1 MASREDDS
9 QEALTAYRA
18 KRTASETP
26 EPFGGETE
34 ASPVVPGEPRLF
46 VVQKHQATRLHY
58 DFRLE
63 WGGVL
68 HSWAIPRGPSL
79 DPAEKRM
86 AIQVEDH
93 PVEYADFEGVI
104 PEGNYGAGHV
114 IAWDRGVFIPHDD
127 LDQGLAQGKLTF
139 ELRGYKLRGLWHL
152 FRTGGKAATGKEWM
166 LVKKPDGWVRSGGE
180 AQPSEASI
188 FSGLT
193 LEEMESG
200 PQRAEVVRSRLEEL
214 GAPRRP
220 LGIGDVK
227 VMLAEHAEAPFSS
240 PEWLFEIKYDGFR
253 VLGAREGSEARLVYR
268 RGNPATHVFP
278 EIARALR
285 ALPVGDLVVDGEAVV
300 LDDDGRPSF
309 QSLQKRVQLQRPAD
323 LERASWRWPATYFVF
338 DLLAFEGYDLR
349 ALHLDERKRLLGG
362 LLPTQGP
369 LRLCDHVLEQGED
382 FHHQVRRA
390 GLEGVMAKRAAAPYV
405 AGRSPHWLKMKVERT
420 GDFVVVGFT
429 EPKGTRSGLG
439 ALHLAAHEGDG
450 LVYAGRVGSGF
461 TEDQLARLR
470 VELDALRRSDPPC
483 AGEVPRGRENVFVEP
498 RLVCEV
504 RYLDWTEEGLLRQPV
519 FLRFRD
525 DKAPEDCQLDRR
537 RGLLP
542 RPSVD
547 TPPPVPPRLR
557 SLSFTNLGKVF
568 WPDERITKGD
578 LIEFYRTVSPWLLPY
593 LRDRPLVMT
602 RYPDG
607 IAGKSFY
614 QKDAPDF
621 APDWL
626 KTISVYSEHSA
637 RSIRYFVCEDVPSLL
652 YLANLGT
659 IPLHVWASRVG
670 NLQHPDWCILD
681 LDPKGAPFGDVIRI
695 ALALKELAD
704 RLGLPAFV
712 KTSGS
717 TGLHVLIP
725 LGAQCTFEQS
735 RSLAQLMAWFITLEL
750 GALATIARSLKDR
763 QGKVYIDFLQ
773 NVHGQLLVAPWSVR
787 PLPGAPVS
795 TPLDWSEVRE
805 GLSIGDFTLR
815 TVPGR
820 LEQVGDPL
828 LPLLGLQPDLLT
840 ALERLERLLGDRGG
854 A

>member
-1 MASREDDS
+1 MPGEKDDAKAPL
-9 QEALTAYRA
+9 EAYRA
-18 KRTASETP
+18 KRTASRTP
-26 EPFGGETE
+26 EPFGGEAETGP
-34 ASPVVPGEPRLF
+34 ALPGEPRLF
-46 VVQKHQATRLHY
+46 VVQKHRATRLHY

-68 HSWAIPRGPSL
+68 HSWAVPKGPSL

-104 PEGNYGAGHV
+104 PEGNYGAGFV

-166 LVKKPDGWVRSGGE
+166 LAKKPDAWVRTGAE

-193 LEEMESG
+193 LEEMEAG
-200 PQRAEVVRSRLEEL
+200 PHRAEAARARLERL
-214 GAPRRP
+214 GAPRRELP
-220 LGIGDVK
+220 IGEVK

-240 PEWLFEIKYDGFR
+240 PDWLYEIKYDGFR
-253 VLGAREGSEARLVYR
+253 LLGAREGPAARLLYR
-268 RGNPATHVFP
+268 RGHDATHVFP

-285 ALPVGDLVVDGEAVV
+285 ALPLGDLVIDGEAVV
-300 LDDDGRPSF
+300 LDESGQPSF

-323 LERASWRWPATYFVF
+323 LERASWRWPATLFVF
-338 DLLAFEGYDLR
+338 DLLAFEGFDLR
-349 ALHLDERKRLLGG
+349 GLPLAERKRLLAE
-362 LLPTQGP
+362 LLPQEGP
-369 LRLCDHVLEQGED
+369 LRLCDHVAEAGEA
-382 FHHQVRRA
+382 FYEEVRRL

-405 AGRSPHWLKMKVERT
+405 SGRSAHWLKMRVERS
-420 GDFVVVGFT
+420 GDFVVVGFS
-429 EPKGTRSGLG
+429 EPKGTRTGLG
-439 ALHLAAHEGDG
+439 ALHLAGYEGDD

-470 VELDALRRSDPPC
+470 AELDALRRSEPAC
-483 AGEVPRGRENVFVEP
+483 TGEVPRSRDNVFVEP

-525 DKAPEDCQLDRR
+525 DKEPGECLLDRR
-537 RGLLP
+537 RGLPP
-542 RPSVD
+542 RPEIE

-568 WPDERITKGD
+568 WPDEGYTKGD

-621 APDWL
+621 APDWI
-626 KTISVYSEHSA
+626 KTVSVFSEHSQ
-637 RSIRYFVCEDVPSLL
+637 RNIRYFVCEDVPSLL

-659 IPLHVWASRVG
+659 IPLHVWPSRVG
-670 NLQHPDWCILD
+670 ALQHPDWCILD
-681 LDPKGAPFGDVIRI
+681 LDPKGASFAGVIRI

-704 RLGLPAFV
+704 KLGLPAFV

-717 TGLHVLIP
+717 TGLHLLIP
-725 LGAQCTFEQS
+725 LGTECTFEQS
-735 RSLAQLMAWFITLEL
+735 RSLAQLMAWFITREL
-750 GALATIARSLKDR
+750 GEIATVARALKDR

-773 NVHGQLLVAPWSVR
+773 NVHGQLLVAPLSVR

-795 TPLDWSEVRE
+795 TPLDWSELRG
-805 GLSIGDFTLR
+805 GLEIGAFTLR

-820 LEQVGDPL
+820 LERLGDPL
-828 LPLLGLQPDLLT
+828 LPLLDQQPDLLT
-840 ALERLERLLGDRGG
+840 ALERLERLLGGG
-854 A
+854 SG